1 MIKRIFVWTITI
13 TIAIAIIITITISI
27 TITITINV
35 TIFYELILLGE
46 NLIVDHECDDVEEKN
61 EESTHKDLLIAQLA
75 MTYSFT
81 NTTGNHF
88 TLIQIQ
94 EEKEE
99 SRARHAPHT
108 LLLDCQLDY
117 LIASS

>member
-13 TIAIAIIITITISI
+13 TIAIAIIITITI

-61 EESTHKDLLIAQLA
+61 EESTHKDLLIAHCA
-75 MTYSFT
+75 MHSWQP
-81 NTTGNHF
+81 
-88 TLIQIQ
+88 L
-94 EEKEE
+94 
-99 SRARHAPHT
+99 
-108 LLLDCQLDY
+108 
-117 LIASS
+117 